1 MRIKLLGICGSPI
14 KGGNAEAFLK
24 EALRTAQ
31 ADDTVGVELVT
42 LADKEIRGCRHC
54 NWCLRKQED
63 GRFCRQRDDMSEIY
77 PKLLGADGILIAT
90 PVYFARL
97 SGHLANF
104 LDRLRVFVEGNRYG
118 KSLEDKVGGALAVG
132 WFRNSGVETALLTI
146 LYAYFVLGM
155 IPVGPDSQ
163 WGASGLSS
171 EGGTGKF
178 VPGDK
183 LGVLKDEYGLQAAQ
197 MLAGRVVKIAKLLKA
212 GVAR

>member
-1 MRIKLLGICGSPI
+1 
-14 KGGNAEAFLK
+14 
-24 EALRTAQ
+24 
-31 ADDTVGVELVT
+31 
-42 LADKEIRGCRHC
+42 
-54 NWCLRKQED
+54 
-63 GRFCRQRDDMSEIY
+63 MSEIY